1 MPRMPLAHGAAR
13 ALRVVGA
20 HPPADDPARMDP
32 DDLGTHVRV
41 GRVLAGECLGG
52 AADLEAAHRPWADR
66 DEVVDHERGLAVGR
80 DIPELAGVPQ
90 VAATNVDHV
99 GLGIGLEPYGA
110 VLQRAVRCLG
120 GQAPEALGPQ
130 VLKLGFGEYHVSQTY
145 SPAEHLRRTAEHLR
159 RTAKHLRRTAKHP
172 WRTAEHLRRTAEHPW
187 RTAEHPWRT
196 AEHPWR
202 TAK

>member
-1 MPRMPLAHGAAR
+1 MPGMPLAHGAAR

-66 DEVVDHERGLAVGR
+66 DELVDHERGLAVGR

-110 VLQRAVRCLG
+110 VLQRASGASVARRPRRWDRRYSSS
-120 GQAPEALGPQ
+120 ASVNITSA
-130 VLKLGFGEYHVSQTY
+130 KLT
-145 SPAEHLRRTAEHLR
+145 R
-159 RTAKHLRRTAKHP
+159 
-172 WRTAEHLRRTAEHPW
+172 
-187 RTAEHPWRT
+187 
-196 AEHPWR
+196 
-202 TAK
+202 

>member
-52 AADLEAAHRPWADR
+52 AADLEAAHR
-66 DEVVDHERGLAVGR
+66 
-80 DIPELAGVPQ
+80 
-90 VAATNVDHV
+90 
-99 GLGIGLEPYGA
+99 
-110 VLQRAVRCLG
+110 

-145 SPAEHLRRTAEHLR
+145 SPAKHPG
-159 RTAKHLRRTAKHP
+159 RTAKHPRRTAKHP
-172 WRTAEHLRRTAEHPW
+172 PAAAKHIRRTAKPK
-187 RTAEHPWRT
+187 RS
-196 AEHPWR
+196 
-202 TAK
+202 AKICALAAAGRRAARQPAPRVSGAGWSS